1 MPLGV
6 LITLV
11 SIAAVL
17 CIALVVLMV
26 LDNHGMLG
34 GAGNGT
40 SAEEEQYVNDQDG
53 GGTENGED
61 DVELRMAGD
70 TTGLV
75 FPDFDKSLYMS
86 DSAFAAVDPKHDA
99 VDIGKLQKE
108 INPEIYAWIYIPQ
121 TGIDYPILQHAD
133 KADEAF
139 YATHNEKGEEDPKGA
154 INTEYYNLKEFKDYL
169 TIAYGTNHGD
179 GTMFS
184 NLDFYRDPEFFKS
197 QPYIY
202 VYTEDKLLV
211 YKTFAEYEF
220 ESTHIILYYAPTVD
234 WLYESYLEKLEN
246 FPGIDANVDKDAW
259 PDKNDRILT
268 LSTHIKDK
276 DDKRFLVQATLYGIR
291 ELDTDKQ

>member
-1 MPLGV
+1 M

-26 LDNHGMLG
+26 LDNRGKLD
-34 GAGNGT
+34 GAA
-40 SAEEEQYVNDQDG
+40 SEMPADDEQYVNTPDVS
-53 GGTENGED
+53 GTENEED
-61 DVELRMAGD
+61 EVEWVVAGD
-70 TTGLV
+70 TNGLV

-99 VDIGKLQKE
+99 VDIKKLQEE

-133 KADEAF
+133 ETDEAF

-154 INTEYYNLKEFKDYL
+154 INTEHYNLKEFKDYV

-184 NLDFYRDPEFFKS
+184 NLDLYRDPEFFKS

-202 VYTEDKLLV
+202 VYTEDKLLI

-220 ESTHIILYYAPTVD
+220 ESIHIILYYAPTAD
-234 WLYESYLEKLEN
+234 WLYEEYLKKLED
-246 FPGIDANVDKDAW
+246 FPGLDANVDRDAW

-276 DDKRFLVQATLYGIR
+276 EDKRFLVQATLYGIR
-291 ELDTDKQ
+291 ELDADKQ